1 MTSLV
6 LDLLV
11 VAIIALFAILGW
23 KKGLVLTL
31 CGVAAVF
38 VAYFG
43 ATFVSQTF
51 SDDLAVLIEPAIQNR
66 LEAVV
71 EAALPD
77 DSGPSPSPLLP
88 IVPSTGEEEEEPD
101 PVSASLE
108 QVMAALRRSTLLTGM
123 YESLTQAITD
133 GAVKVVTSASA
144 AVAHYLACQISQA
157 GLFFLTFFLIVVVWS
172 LLSRALDLAC
182 RLPVLR
188 SFNEIG
194 GLLLGLLKG
203 VFLLLAAV
211 GLVTLLGL
219 IPEEVTEQTFLYRCF
234 MNFQLPGLS
243 FS

>member
-1 MTSLV
+1 MTNLV
-6 LDLLV
+6 LDLLI
-11 VAIIALFAILGW
+11 VAVIALFALLGW
-23 KKGLVLTL
+23 HKGLVLTL
-31 CGVAAVF
+31 CGVLVVF

-43 ATFVSQTF
+43 ASFVSETF
-51 SDDLAVLIEPAIQNR
+51 SDDLAVLIQPAIQNR
-66 LEAVV
+66 LDTVV
-71 EAALPD
+71 EASFPADSEPVHSSLLPD
-77 DSGPSPSPLLP
+77 FSDPQDQ
-88 IVPSTGEEEEEPD
+88 EPD

-108 QVMAALRRSTLLTGM
+108 QVMAALRGSALLTGM
-123 YESLTQAITD
+123 YETLVRAVTD

-144 AVAHYLACQISQA
+144 AVAHYLACQISRA

-203 VFLLLAAV
+203 IFILLAAV
-211 GLVTLLGL
+211 GLVTLLG
-219 IPEEVTEQTFLYRCF
+219 IVPEEVSEQTFLYRYF